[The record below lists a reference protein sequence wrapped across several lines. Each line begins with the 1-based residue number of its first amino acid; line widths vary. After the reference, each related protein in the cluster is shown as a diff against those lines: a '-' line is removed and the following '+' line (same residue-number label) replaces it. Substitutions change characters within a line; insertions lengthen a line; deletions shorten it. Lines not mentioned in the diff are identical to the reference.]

1 MTAAIKQ
8 VSRRE
13 ENAAYYIVTLFFL
26 FFLLTKS
33 DIEVFFNDYVL
44 NNKGEGSG
52 TPRISDS
59 GELIDLVF
67 NKKRA
72 EDRKQWLLKNL
83 NPEPLTPNQ
92 SHIK

>member
-1 MTAAIKQ
+1 
-8 VSRRE
+8 
-13 ENAAYYIVTLFFL
+13 
-26 FFLLTKS
+26 
-33 DIEVFFNDYVL
+33 VL
-44 NNKGEGSG
+44 NNEGEGSG